1 MRWSSAATLVARPP
15 GVVRGVAIVV
25 TLNAALVVSLLVAA
39 IACGGAQRSEPI
51 AADLVLFNADIYTGN
66 RDQPRAQ
73 ALAIRGHA
81 VVALGTNDQLARV
94 AAPRRIDLGG
104 RLVIPGINDAHV
116 HEPSITNRWVEL
128 AGDFDTL
135 TLPELL
141 ATLGKATREHPAGTW
156 LRAELSRALI
166 DDPTLTREVLD
177 AVAPQ
182 HPVWLDNF
190 AGHALVFN
198 TAALRAAGIDPSAPP
213 PRGGFI
219 GRHDDGANDG
229 WRFEYAR
236 YATLRAFGSKVPDAD
251 VVAAIVNFEHQ
262 AAEFGIT
269 SVQTFPTQ
277 LEPARLDKL
286 LRESPRRLRWHVMR
300 LPLGEVITP
309 PQLPVIDRA
318 QLVTFYGTKYF
329 LDGTPIE
336 RGAALREPYSDQ
348 AAAPNEHGVA
358 HSNQAVTPPTTPMP
372 RNQAAATR
380 DDREPAASR
389 SRVHGHVDWDAAAI
403 RDMLT
408 HARASHDPLHLHIAG
423 DAQIA
428 TLLDEMARLGGD
440 WTAER
445 IVIEHGDGI
454 SAADIARLFALG
466 IVVVQ
471 NPSHSMTAELNRVRL
486 GPRTAH
492 WMPMRSLI
500 KAEVPFALGSDGPLN
515 PYLNIMFATQHP
527 TNPREALTREQALV
541 AYTQGAAY
549 GEHTESFKG
558 RLVPGAVA
566 DIAVLSQDI
575 FHVPRSELVKT
586 RSVLT
591 IVGGRVVYDRLDAT
605 TAPIRSSSTARRD

>member
-1 MRWSSAATLVARPP
+1 MRSSSAATLVA
-15 GVVRGVAIVV
+15 VAM
-25 TLNAALVVSLLVAA
+25 VAA
-39 IACGGAQRSEPI
+39 TACGGAQRSEPI
-51 AADLVLFNADIYTGN
+51 AADLVLFNGDIYTGN
-66 RDQPRAQ
+66 HDQPRAQ
-73 ALAIRGHA
+73 ALAIRGDA
-81 VVALGTNDQLARV
+81 VVAVGTNEQLAGV

-116 HEPSITNRWVEL
+116 HEPSISERWVEL
-128 AGDFDTL
+128 PGEFDTL

-141 ATLGKATREHPAGTW
+141 ATLGKATREHPPGTW

-166 DDPTLTREVLD
+166 DEPTLTRDVLD

-182 HPVWLDNF
+182 HPVWIDNF
-190 AGHALVFN
+190 AGHALVLN
-198 TAALRAAGIDPSAPP
+198 TAAQRVVGIDPSAPP

-219 GRHDDGANDG
+219 GRHGDGANDG

-236 YATLRAFGSKVPDAD
+236 YATMRSLGAGVADAD
-251 VVAAIVNFEHQ
+251 VVAAIRDFEQ
-262 AAEFGIT
+262 RAVELGIT
-269 SVQTFPTQ
+269 SVQTFSIQVEPT
-277 LEPARLDKL
+277 RLDQL
-286 LRESPRRLRWHVMR
+286 LRASPRALRWHVMR
-300 LPLGEVITP
+300 LPIGAVVAP
-309 PQLPVIDRA
+309 PSQPAFDRS

-348 AAAPNEHGVA
+348 AAARSE
-358 HSNQAVTPPTTPMP
+358 QAVVSRDE
-372 RNQAAATR
+372 RNPST
-380 DDREPAASR
+380 SR
-389 SRVHGHVDWDAAAI
+389 ARVHGRVDWDAAAI

-423 DAQIA
+423 DVQIA

-440 WTAER
+440 WSAER

-454 SAADIARLFALG
+454 SAADIARLYALG
-466 IVVVQ
+466 VVVVQ
-471 NPSHSMTAELNRVRL
+471 NPSHSMTADLNRARL
-486 GPRTAH
+486 GPRAAH

-549 GEHTESFKG
+549 GERTESFKG

-566 DIAVLSQDI
+566 DIAVLSLDI
-575 FHVPRSELVKT
+575 FHVPRSELAKT

-591 IVGGRVVYDRLDAT
+591 IVGGRVVHDRLT
-605 TAPIRSSSTARRD
+605 TTSRPVSPARRAKDSP